1 MNCPKCGSSVGKNDE
16 YCGSCGYHLVHNGGA
31 PAGQGPHKKKKKSGL
46 LIFAVILEI
55 AAIVAVAC
63 VLFFGF
69 SDKKDSSS
77 DKVNSS
83 GTEASTSKEKSE
95 SKKTEKGSDSE
106 DKKEAKAESD
116 VSSKV
121 AKSSDSADKTGSAE
135 PAPDD
140 SADEAESAEPA
151 PDDSEDEAESAE
163 PAPGSTDDTESAESA
178 SDSEDDTESA
188 EPAPDDSEDEAESA
202 EPAPDSTDDTDSDE
216 AASEPADSQEAEQSK
231 AYLIADNT
239 DLLDEIK
246 RTYTRITEAQVT
258 SKYASSTIEQDLVE
272 NDALFVLNDNDTTN
286 WQEGVQGSGIGE
298 YIEFTFDQ
306 SYPVEY
312 MTFKLGNWKTEE
324 YYNENYRP
332 KALTIRS
339 GDYEETITF
348 ADEKQEFLVQ
358 LDPEVDMTGIRITIA
373 DVYDSHVEW
382 DDTPITE
389 IGLWYK

>member
-16 YCGSCGYHLVHNGGA
+16 YCGSCGYHLVHNGGT

-46 LIFAVILEI
+46 LIFTVILEI

-69 SDKKDSSS
+69 SDEKDSSS
-77 DKVNSS
+77 DIKVEANAS
-83 GTEASTSKEKSE
+83 GNEQLTSKGKSE
-95 SKKTEKGSDSE
+95 SKESGKDSDSE
-106 DKKEAKAESD
+106 DKKEAKAESN
-116 VSSKV
+116 VGSK
-121 AKSSDSADKTGSAE
+121 AGKSSDSAGKIEGAE
-135 PAPDD
+135 PAQDG
-140 SADEAESAEPA
+140 SADE
-151 PDDSEDEAESAE
+151 
-163 PAPGSTDDTESAESA
+163 
-178 SDSEDDTESA
+178 TESA
-188 EPAPDDSEDEAESA
+188 EPAQDSEDETESA
-202 EPAPDSTDDTDSDE
+202 ESVPDSTDDTDSDK
-216 AASEPADSQEAEQSK
+216 AALEPADSQEAEQSK

-272 NDALFVLNDNDTTN
+272 NDALFVLNDDDTTN
-286 WQEGVQGSGIGE
+286 WQEGVAKEGIGE

-332 KALTIRS
+332 KALTISS

-358 LDPEVDMTGIRITIA
+358 LAPEVDMTNIRITIA

-382 DDTPITE
+382 EDTPITE

>member
-16 YCGSCGYHLVHNGGA
+16 YCGSCGYHLVHNGGT

-46 LIFAVILEI
+46 LIFTVILEI

-69 SDKKDSSS
+69 ADKKDSSS

-83 GTEASTSKEKSE
+83 GTESSSSKEKSE

-106 DKKEAKAESD
+106 DKKEAKAGSD
-116 VSSKV
+116 VSSKA

-135 PAPDD
+135 PAPNSKDD
-140 SADEAESAEPA
+140 TESAEPA
-151 PDDSEDEAESAE
+151 PN
-163 PAPGSTDDTESAESA
+163 
-178 SDSEDDTESA
+178 DSEDDTESA
-188 EPAPDDSEDEAESA
+188 ESAPDDSEDEAESA

-272 NDALFVLNDNDTTN
+272 NDALFVFDDDDTTN
-286 WQEGVQGSGIGE
+286 WQEGVPGSGIGE

-332 KALTIRS
+332 KALTISS
-339 GDYEETITF
+339 GDYKETITF

-358 LDPEVDMTGIRITIA
+358 LAPEVDMTNIRITIA

-382 DDTPITE
+382 EDTPITE